1 MNKFFVMIL
10 LMLPVVSWADE
21 LDIYKGAPQNV
32 PARIMLLLDTS
43 LSMTQTMDN
52 KDQLERWQLDLDQFG
67 ARKLLNCAAAD
78 NYSRKICVLKRTLSR
93 FLGVDE
99 EFQSSS
105 ERWPDNLEVGLATY
119 YSLGESDRASTI
131 RAEVKRLD
139 SPYYDEKN
147 GSTITYREHLQ
158 DLLDGLGLD
167 NYTPLLGS
175 YLDVLEYMHGGTALD
190 LDSNHLNSV
199 WEDKS
204 IGKYKVGMPIGK
216 TCGVDNKHVVFLTDG
231 LSRQED
237 VGATVFGGLT
247 LYQRTAQFARRNDPA
262 FDIGQCRAGI
272 SKTDATINQDEIDII
287 DCTKALAQSIVSVD
301 PANSKKVSGIRT
313 HVIAFSLEET
323 IDEDDSPA
331 EIEDKNMI
339 NAAVAQMFAW
349 AAAGQG
355 KGVSVN
361 NEAGLTNAFGDIVA
375 QAQQLETFTATVPG
389 VGINQANRFTF
400 LDDLYFSTFKPT
412 DQAFWY
418 GNLKKYKLGRTLDAP
433 VVQDSKG
440 NNIDA
445 NNDGF
450 IDDTVESFWFSSAEN
465 NGAAADG
472 DTVAYGGSAAR
483 IQQPDSRRL
492 FTTVNGSIY
501 RLTSSSDAN
510 VMAMISSD
518 NDRAGK
524 VLSWMRGVDEL
535 GVTNEWQG
543 LTEGTARSVRTLY
556 GAPIH
561 SRPVVV
567 NYKSTEDGKLLVG
580 EEDQSKQENLVFVS
594 TNDGKLYVVDGSDS
608 RADTRDGG
616 MERLA
621 FVPEELLQRPDSTTK
636 SVMEQLYDAARG
648 DTAGSLIYGLD
659 SSWTVWRQD
668 YDKDGNITTENDS
681 GDFVYLY
688 GGMRRGGRNY
698 YGLDLT
704 GANKSAP
711 DMDKLF
717 VLKGGQ
723 SGEFL
728 NMGQTW
734 SEPVLGLIKFNGRP
748 MVVMIVGG
756 GYDPVYDAGRSGD
769 TTPLGAQIYIVAAH
783 DSGTG
788 ASAIEAGK
796 VLWWA
801 SASGSGANH
810 RGIDDLQHSIPS
822 TIKPLDKNGDGYID
836 HFYVGDLGGQLL
848 RFDIN
853 LDNTGASNLISNE
866 DSIVVAQLGVE
877 GITTNLDENDRR
889 FYFPPSVALMND
901 TTGQYV
907 GIAIGSGL
915 LTDPK
920 DEQVN
925 VNERFY
931 FVRDY
936 RAIKGATAPAP
947 VVFSSDL
954 NLKAEKLMGSP
965 LIVNGSAYFS
975 TYYWGDNEVS
985 ASSQCAAQ
993 YGRAALYRYTPG
1005 ESAITL
1011 IRKAYPQS
1019 LAGNI
1024 ASLLQLVPGKD
1035 SDGELDPTKDRM
1047 DLVGLGGAGAFD
1059 LPDIDLGNIRK
1070 TRWKQCPVDSTTC
1083 N

>member
-43 LSMTQTMDN
+43 LSMTQKMDN
-52 KDQLERWQLDLDQFG
+52 SDQLEREDLDRRPLEEVG
-67 ARKLLNCAAAD
+67 TLLNCAVVAND
-78 NYSRKICVLKRTLSR
+78 ERKFCVLKRTLSR
-93 FLGVDE
+93 FLGVHE
-99 EFQSSS
+99 EFRSDSV
-105 ERWPDNLEVGLATY
+105 RWPDNLEVGLATY
-119 YSLGESDRASTI
+119 FSFGESDRASTI
-131 RAEVKRLD
+131 RAEVRRLGSD
-139 SPYYDEKN
+139 YVDEKK
-147 GSTITYREHLQ
+147 GTITYREHLQ

-167 NYTPLLGS
+167 TYTPLLGS
-175 YLDVLEYMHGGTALD
+175 YLDVLEYMHAGTALD
-190 LDSNHLNSV
+190 RDSNHLVSV
-199 WEDKS
+199 WADRTL
-204 IGKYKVGMPIGK
+204 GRYNRGMPLEK
-216 TCGVDNKHVVFLTDG
+216 TCGVDNNHIVFLTDG
-231 LSRQED
+231 LSRQEE
-237 VGATVFGGLT
+237 VGATVFGGST
-247 LYQRTAQFARRNDPA
+247 LYERTVQFARRNDA
-262 FDIGQCRAGI
+262 ALDIGRCTSGI
-272 SKTDATINQDEIDII
+272 SRTNAAIDQDEIDII
-287 DCTKALAQSIVSVD
+287 DCTKALARSIVSVD
-301 PANSKKVSGIRT
+301 PISKKVSGIRT

-323 IDEDDSPA
+323 IDEEDDSPA
-331 EIEDKNMI
+331 VIAEKKMI
-339 NAAVAQMFAW
+339 NEAVGQLIAW
-349 AAAGQG
+349 AEAGQG
-355 KGVSVN
+355 NGVSVN
-361 NEAGLTNAFGDIVA
+361 NETGLTNAFGNIVA

-418 GNLKKYKLGRTLDAP
+418 GNLKKYKLGRALDAP

-465 NGAAADG
+465 NGAAVDG
-472 DTVAYGGSAAR
+472 DKVAYGGSAAR
-483 IQQPDSRRL
+483 IQTPDSRRL
-492 FTTVNGSIY
+492 FTTLNGSIY
-501 RLTSSSDAN
+501 RVTSGSDADIT
-510 VMAMISSD
+510 AMISSD
-518 NDRAGK
+518 SVKAGK

-535 GVTNEWQG
+535 GDTNEWKG
-543 LTEGTARSVRTLY
+543 LTEGTAKSVRTLY

-580 EEDQSKQENLVFVS
+580 DDQSKQENLVFVS

-608 RADTRDGG
+608 RADNGG
-616 MERLA
+616 MEKLA
-621 FVPEELLQRPDSTTK
+621 FVPEELLQRPESATR

-648 DTAGSLIYGLD
+648 DTVGSLIYGLD

-668 YDKDGNITTENDS
+668 YDKDGNITAEGES

-698 YGLDLT
+698 YGLDMT
-704 GANKSAP
+704 GVNKDAP
-711 DMDKLF
+711 DMDRLF

-723 SGEFL
+723 AGEFL

-756 GYDPVYDAGRSGD
+756 GYDPVYDAGRRGD
-769 TTPLGAQIYIVAAH
+769 AVPMGAQIYIVAAH

-788 ASAIEAGK
+788 AGAIEAGK

-801 SASGSGANH
+801 SDNGSGVEH
-810 RGIDDLQHSIPS
+810 QDIDQLKHSIPS
-822 TIKPLDKNGDGYID
+822 TVKPLDKDGDGYLD

-853 LDNTGASNLISNE
+853 NENTGPSDLVSNTG
-866 DSIVVAQLGVE
+866 SIVVAQLGVE
-877 GITTNLDENDRR
+877 GISSNLDENDRR
-889 FYFPPSVALMND
+889 FYFPPSIALMND

-915 LTDPK
+915 LTKPK
-920 DEQVN
+920 DKQ

-954 NLKAEKLMGSP
+954 NLEAEKLMGSP
-965 LIVNGSAYFS
+965 LIVNGGAYFS
-975 TYYWGDNEVS
+975 TYYWGDNAVS
-985 ASSQCAAQ
+985 GSSQCTAQ

-1070 TRWKQCPVDSTTC
+1070 TRWKQCPVDSTAC

>member
-10 LMLPVVSWADE
+10 LLLPVASWADE
-21 LDIYKGAPQNV
+21 LDIYKGDPQDV

-52 KDQLERWQLDLDQFG
+52 KDQLDEHTLD
-67 ARKLLNCAAAD
+67 CADSD
-78 NYSRKICVLKRTLSR
+78 NVNRKICVLKRTLSR
-93 FLGVDE
+93 FLGVHE
-99 EFQSSS
+99 EFRSSN

-119 YSLGESDRASTI
+119 FSLGESDRASTI
-131 RAEVKRLD
+131 RAVVKRLD
-139 SPYYDEKN
+139 SDYYDEAQEKE
-147 GSTITYREHLQ
+147 IPYREHLQ
-158 DLLDGLGLD
+158 NLLDGLGLD
-167 NYTPLLGS
+167 TYTPLLGS
-175 YLDVLEYMHGGTALD
+175 YLDVLEYMHAGTALD
-190 LDSNHLNSV
+190 LDSNHLGSV
-199 WEDKS
+199 WADRTL
-204 IGKYKVGMPIGK
+204 GRYKEGMPSEKI
-216 TCGVDNKHVVFLTDG
+216 CGVDNNHIVFLTDG

-237 VGATVFGGLT
+237 VSATVFGGST
-247 LYQRTAQFARRNDPA
+247 LYERTVQFARRNDA
-262 FDIGQCRAGI
+262 SLDVGRCRSGI
-272 SKTDATINQDEIDII
+272 PRTDATIDQAEIDII
-287 DCTKALAQSIVSVD
+287 DCTKALARSIVSVD

-331 EIEDKNMI
+331 EIDNKNMI
-339 NAAVAQMFAW
+339 NAAVGQLVAW
-349 AAAGQG
+349 AEAGQG
-355 KGVSVN
+355 NGVSVN
-361 NEAGLTNAFGDIVA
+361 DEDGLTNAFGDIVA

-418 GNLKKYKLGRTLDAP
+418 GNLKKYKLGRALDAP

-465 NGAAADG
+465 NGAVADG
-472 DTVAYGGSAAR
+472 DKVAYGGSAAR
-483 IQQPDSRRL
+483 IQAPDSRRL
-492 FTTVNGSIY
+492 FTTLNGSIY
-501 RLTSSSDAN
+501 RLTSNSDADIT
-510 VMAMISSD
+510 AMISSD
-518 NDRAGK
+518 SDKAGK

-535 GVTNEWQG
+535 GDANEWRG
-543 LTEGTARSVRTLY
+543 LTEGTEKSVRTLY

-580 EEDQSKQENLVFVS
+580 DDQSKQENLVFVS
-594 TNDGKLYVVDGSDS
+594 TNDGKLYVVDGSDD
-608 RADTRDGG
+608 RMDNGG
-616 MERLA
+616 MEKLA
-621 FVPEELLQRPDSTTK
+621 FVPEELLQRPDSATR

-648 DTAGSLIYGLD
+648 DTVGSLIYGLD

-668 YDKDGNITTENDS
+668 YDKDGNITAEGES

-698 YGLDLT
+698 YGLDMT
-704 GANKSAP
+704 GANKDAP
-711 DMDKLF
+711 DMDRLF

-723 SGEFL
+723 AGEFL

-734 SEPVLGLIKFNGRP
+734 SEPVLGLIKFNGRSL
-748 MVVMIVGG
+748 VVMIVGG
-756 GYDPVYDAGRSGD
+756 GYDPVYDAGRRGES
-769 TTPLGAQIYIVAAH
+769 TPMGAQVYFVAAH

-788 ASAIEAGK
+788 AGAIKAGQ

-801 SASGSGANH
+801 SDNGSGVEH
-810 RGIDDLQHSIPS
+810 RDIDQLKHSIPS
-822 TIKPLDKNGDGYID
+822 TVKPLDRDGDGYLD
-836 HFYVGDLGGQLL
+836 HIYVGDLGGQLL

-853 LDNTGASNLISNE
+853 NENTGPADLVSNTG
-866 DSIVVAQLGVE
+866 SIVVAQLGVE
-877 GITTNLDENDRR
+877 GISTNLDENDRR

-920 DEQVN
+920 DAQVN

-947 VVFSSDL
+947 VVFSADL

-975 TYYWGDNEVS
+975 TYYWGDNAVS
-985 ASSQCAAQ
+985 ASSQCTAQ
-993 YGRAALYRYTPG
+993 YGRAALYQFTPG
-1005 ESAITL
+1005 DSALTL

-1070 TRWKQCPVDSTTC
+1070 TRWKQCPPAPATC